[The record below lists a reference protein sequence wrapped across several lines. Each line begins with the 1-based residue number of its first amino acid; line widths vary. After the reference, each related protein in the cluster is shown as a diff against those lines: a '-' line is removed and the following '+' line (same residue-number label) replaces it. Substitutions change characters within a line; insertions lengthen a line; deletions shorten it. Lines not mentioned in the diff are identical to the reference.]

1 MNRLKFSLLAFIVT
15 IVTLGI
21 YSCTKE
27 DSSDTTK
34 NAKVESRKSNVS
46 SSYQDEDFRDLARVL
61 SIGVKENLALR
72 TLLKNEALL
81 KFDGDYDI
89 LLNKIKNVSIST
101 PRGQQT
107 LTAYLGSIYLRLN
120 LSPKVSGGG
129 DGSGSGGTNVT
140 NFPTKVIY
148 TTLNPTGIP
157 QISNHTDII
166 PYLVAVY
173 PDIQISIPVRVVNWD
188 VNTYTPICT
197 YVPED
202 YNEPTTKTVEGFNDG
217 VSVTL
222 DAVNEPNE
230 PVIVVSNSE
239 RIQQE
244 EALVNAPNVTIQLTA
259 SQSVAGITL
268 NWTVSNPNNDEIAGY
283 RIYKKSLFGNTFV
296 AIFDNMDK
304 DNKVYNDN
312 EVNALQN
319 YFYYVK
325 AYNAMGESESSNIAT
340 ATAPSVPN
348 PAETFS
354 ANHFVQNEIE
364 LRWTY
369 PQGQYIQNSKLYKRV
384 IGVHSDYVLVG
395 TFPPSVH
402 DFIDPNVNRGKRVNY
417 KLELINN
424 QGNSNPKHDFVHVPF
439 RNVGEPSIIILNEI
453 SYDRSKKKEI
463 EGWLRGEPEFQI
475 SIVKG
480 GSTGDAAIVQ
490 SSIGLFHNTGT
501 TTPFNRNLLN
511 WLPSDWAEILTFQ
524 VIENDYG
531 PKIDLNVSAGYDK
544 KDSTQTNLLNG
555 TVTLSIPDVT
565 DVDNED
571 CGRATTKFHDLPS
584 PILSFPVGGVRL
596 RLTN

>member
-27 DSSDTTK
+27 DSSDTAKTV
-34 NAKVESRKSNVS
+34 KVESRNSNVS

-107 LTAYLGSIYLRLN
+107 LTEYLGSIYLRLN

-188 VNTYTPICT
+188 VNIYTPICT

-239 RIQQE
+239 RMQNSE
-244 EALVNAPNVTIQLTA
+244 SLVTAAPNVSIQLSGQATPIGLA
-259 SQSVAGITL
+259 LSWAV
-268 NWTVSNPNNDEIAGY
+268 NNPNNEHIEAYVLY
-283 RIYKKSLFGNTFV
+283 RLSYNTNQFV
-296 AIFDNMDK
+296 AIKTIWDKNQLVYFDND
-304 DNKVYNDN
+304 VIGN
-312 EVNALQN
+312 ETYSYYIVAFNAAG
-319 YFYYVK
+319 F
-325 AYNAMGESESSNIAT
+325 SN
-340 ATAPSVPN
+340 PSNTIIINSPTMPP
-348 PAETFS
+348 PAVSFT
-354 ANHFVQNEIE
+354 ANHYKQGEIE
-364 LRWTY
+364 LRWSY
-369 PQGQYIQNSKLYKRV
+369 PQNNFIQNAKLYKRV
-384 IGVHSDYVLVG
+384 IGIDSNYRLIG
-395 TFPPSVH
+395 TFSTSVNYL
-402 DFIDPNVNRGKRVNY
+402 IDNSINAGKISLY
-417 KLELINN
+417 KLELVNF
-424 QGNSNPKHDFVHVPF
+424 QGSSSPTYDFVDVPF
-439 RNVGEPSIIILNEI
+439 RNINEYRTLVMTNI
-453 SYDRSKKKEI
+453 SFDKNKKSEI
-463 EGWLRGEPEFQI
+463 EGWLRGDPEFEINVARAGQAGMPTL
-475 SIVKG
+475 VQKQVFCQMDG
-480 GSTGDAAIVQ
+480 TSTG
-490 SSIGLFHNTGT
+490 
-501 TTPFNRNLLN
+501 FNKPILS
-511 WLPSDWAEILTFQ
+511 WKPGDWAEILT
-524 VIENDYG
+524 VEVVEIDGG
-531 PKIDLNVSAGYDK
+531 PSIDLTLNAGFDFKDTLQTTFLKGGANISFGDITNKKNENVGSGE
-544 KDSTQTNLLNG
+544 
-555 TVTLSIPDVT
+555 IPYRG
-565 DVDNED
+565 NI
-571 CGRATTKFHDLPS
+571 G
-584 PILSFPVGGVRL
+584 PIIEYPLGGVRL
-596 RLTN
+596 KFIN